1 MYAFKG
7 ADSIDEAV
15 GQFYE
20 NPNKYSNSPVDH
32 KSKSLN
38 DAKDSKSQTYDPPPY
53 APPKTLRPTQHRP
66 HTNAVI
72 EAGLVRARDEVGF
85 PQALKPINI

>member
-1 MYAFKG
+1 MCAFKG

-20 NPNKYSNSPVDH
+20 NPNKYSASSVA
-32 KSKSLN
+32 SKPKPLN
-38 DAKDSKSQTYDPPPY
+38 DAKDSKNATYDPPPY
-53 APPKTLRPTQHRP
+53 APPKALRASQHRT

-72 EAGLVRARDEVGF
+72 EAGHVRARDEVSF
-85 PQALKPINI
+85 AQYLYQ